1 VALAAAS
8 GLQEQWLPEI
18 SAASLRQILEPKT
31 EVAVSMLPE
40 DADSLQLCQIFY
52 EEFGI
57 TRQIARLNTF
67 TLVEDFRELGVRVL
81 DPTNAMVH
89 LLDNFVR
96 APQLAAMVFE
106 DDPDHDVIQVTIT
119 EPTVD
124 GLHLRDLILPTDVLV
139 MAIVRRG
146 HPIVPHGYTNLHL
159 EDEVTLIG
167 PIESLEEVALK
178 LGYWP
183 APLPPA

>member
-1 VALAAAS
+1 MS
-8 GLQEQWLPEI
+8 
-18 SAASLRQILEPKT
+18 RRPKRRSHSCPND
-31 EVAVSMLPE
+31 E
-40 DADSLQLCQIFY
+40 DSLKLCQIFY

-67 TLVEDFRELGVRVL
+67 NLVEQFRELGVHVL
-81 DPTNAMVH
+81 DPANAMVH

-119 EPTVD
+119 DPNVD
-124 GLHLRDLILPTDVLV
+124 GLHLRELILPDDVLV

-146 HPIVPHGYTNLHL
+146 HSIVPHGYTNLHL

-167 PIESLEEVALK
+167 PTESLEEVALK
-178 LGYWP
+178 LGY
-183 APLPPA
+183 